1 MSSTGSSPS
10 STAVAR
16 SAPPPS
22 GRLAVLTAYAMA
34 ATAIP
39 LPFLPDR
46 LLARLRGAVV
56 QDVISRHGLSLTSD
70 ARELLAEPE
79 SESRTRLVKAAEGV
93 ARTLLKRLR
102 PLGVLNAASRGVEIF
117 ALGLLLDR
125 YATQVRSTSAVRM
138 HREEARHLRAAIDKA
153 VLRAV
158 SPALHPTATTLDAG
172 AEDLRDELTRWIDT
186 ALLTSATLP
195 SYLERRLETAFDQ
208 VVAESPE
215 MREGSA

>member
-1 MSSTGSSPS
+1 M
-10 STAVAR
+10 
-16 SAPPPS
+16 
-22 GRLAVLTAYAMA
+22 LTAYAMA

-46 LLARLRGAVV
+46 ILARLRGAVV
-56 QDVISRHGLSLTSD
+56 QDVLSRHGLSLTSD
-70 ARELLAEPE
+70 ARELLSEPE
-79 SESRTRLVKAAEGV
+79 SASRTRMARAAEGV
-93 ARTLLKRLR
+93 ARTLLKRLK
-102 PLGVLNAASRGVEIF
+102 PLGVLNAVSRGVEIF

-125 YATQVRSTSAVRM
+125 YVVHTRTTSAVRI

-195 SYLERRLETAFDQ
+195 SYLERRLEAAFDQ

-215 MREGSA
+215 MREGTA

>member
-1 MSSTGSSPS
+1 MSSSGSSPS

-46 LLARLRGAVV
+46 MLARLRGAVV

-70 ARELLAEPE
+70 ARDLLSEPE
-79 SESRTRLVKAAEGV
+79 SESRTRLVRAAEGV
-93 ARTLLKRLR
+93 LRTLLKRLK
-102 PLGVLNAASRGVEIF
+102 PLGVLNAFSRGVEIF

-125 YATQVRSTSAVRM
+125 YVVQVRTTSAVRM

-158 SPALHPTATTLDAG
+158 SPALHPASTTLDAG

-195 SYLERRLETAFDQ
+195 SYLERRLEAAFDQ